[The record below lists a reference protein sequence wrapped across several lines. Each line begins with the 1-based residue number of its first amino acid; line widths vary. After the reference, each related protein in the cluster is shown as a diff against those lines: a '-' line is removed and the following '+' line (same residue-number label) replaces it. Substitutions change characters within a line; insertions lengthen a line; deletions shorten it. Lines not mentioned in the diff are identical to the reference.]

1 MNDIELYFLGRF
13 EVVNHGEPMPL
24 PPSKKTR
31 ALLAYLSLN
40 PRPMRREF
48 LCELL
53 WDIPDDPRGSLRWS
67 LSKLRRLVND
77 ADIDRIVADRN
88 TVELDRSGV
97 RIDVLQLSEIVTRDL
112 GSTPTAAL
120 EDAAHRF
127 QGNLLEDLELSNFY
141 DFHSWCI
148 SEREQVVRH
157 QEILLLELL
166 DRLHGEP
173 ERAIPFARTLVSL
186 SPYDEDNRAALI
198 RLLVD
203 LKHYKEAEQQFHLG
217 RKMLAEVK
225 ATPTGAM
232 LEALRRHETSAAKT
246 ESAPSIESTASTP
259 TFDSPTDKAHET
271 AEGIVGRSREMLLL
285 SGVFTDVYQDNVV
298 RFALISG
305 EPGIGKTRLIQAVAE
320 MARQAGANILESSA
334 YESEGIRP
342 FALWVD
348 ALGGAGG
355 NIVADIF
362 NARDGT
368 NRGYLFD
375 SLSSYIDAESTKGPM
390 VLVFDD
396 IHWCDESSAAAL
408 HYIAR
413 MNRHRPLL
421 VVLGAREGELRDN
434 LPVQQV
440 LRGLSHDGV
449 LTEVRLGPLTEIE
462 IEQLV
467 QQIEPRADRGKLSQ
481 ECGGN
486 PLFAIELA
494 RAEQAREGGNT
505 FNELIRDRLSRLDIE
520 GGEVLRWAAV
530 LSPHIDFA
538 RLEKLTGFDSDQ
550 IGAVLEAAER
560 QAMMKTTREGLRFS
574 HNLIAR
580 GVYNDI
586 SPVRRQ
592 VMHRRV
598 AELLEQSIRT
608 DLGQAADLAHHAT
621 QSGDAALAARA
632 LVKAGQLCLRFFAN
646 EEALSLARR
655 GLEIVD
661 SLGESER
668 VCVTIDLHNVRLSA
682 APLDDWESAARQY
695 AELAERALDYGHL
708 PHARL
713 GYQMA
718 ANVRWAHGQW
728 GGAREESLQAE
739 RIARGSTEE
748 EHIIGLAETG
758 KCLAMLERD
767 LSHADAMLMQ
777 ANAMAERRHFNYY
790 AIPTG
795 SGMLRFHENSLDE
808 AEELFKDARTLCKSA
823 GDRVSEFQA
832 NEYLVMIDIQR
843 GSYKQAGERCLEL
856 KRIGE
861 KLPEG
866 SEAPFAH
873 SLAGLCVYAES
884 DDFDPLDRA
893 LESLRIADA
902 KFRLAYAQTRA
913 ALLDIEF
920 GRFETAIERATEALS
935 CATVLERPTETLLAN
950 AVLANAHRQ
959 LGDTGKAEKYASLV
973 AGFESARVAVWAQKI
988 ALGLTELTE
997 TK

>member
-1 MNDIELYFLGRF
+1 M
-13 EVVNHGEPMPL
+13 
-24 PPSKKTR
+24 
-31 ALLAYLSLN
+31 
-40 PRPMRREF
+40 
-48 LCELL
+48 
-53 WDIPDDPRGSLRWS
+53 
-67 LSKLRRLVND
+67 
-77 ADIDRIVADRN
+77 
-88 TVELDRSGV
+88 
-97 RIDVLQLSEIVTRDL
+97 
-112 GSTPTAAL
+112 
-120 EDAAHRF
+120 
-127 QGNLLEDLELSNFY
+127 
-141 DFHSWCI
+141 
-148 SEREQVVRH
+148 
-157 QEILLLELL
+157 
-166 DRLHGEP
+166 
-173 ERAIPFARTLVSL
+173 
-186 SPYDEDNRAALI
+186 
-198 RLLVD
+198 
-203 LKHYKEAEQQFHLG
+203 
-217 RKMLAEVK
+217 
-225 ATPTGAM
+225 
-232 LEALRRHETSAAKT
+232 
-246 ESAPSIESTASTP
+246 
-259 TFDSPTDKAHET
+259 
-271 AEGIVGRSREMLLL
+271 
-285 SGVFTDVYQDNVV
+285 
-298 RFALISG
+298 
-305 EPGIGKTRLIQAVAE
+305 
-320 MARQAGANILESSA
+320 
-334 YESEGIRP
+334 
-342 FALWVD
+342 
-348 ALGGAGG
+348 
-355 NIVADIF
+355 
-362 NARDGT
+362 
-368 NRGYLFD
+368 
-375 SLSSYIDAESTKGPM
+375 
-390 VLVFDD
+390 
-396 IHWCDESSAAAL
+396 
-408 HYIAR
+408 
-413 MNRHRPLL
+413 
-421 VVLGAREGELRDN
+421 
-434 LPVQQV
+434 
-440 LRGLSHDGV
+440 
-449 LTEVRLGPLTEIE
+449 
-462 IEQLV
+462 
-467 QQIEPRADRGKLSQ
+467 
-481 ECGGN
+481 
-486 PLFAIELA
+486 
-494 RAEQAREGGNT
+494 
-505 FNELIRDRLSRLDIE
+505 
-520 GGEVLRWAAV
+520 LRWAAV

-538 RLEKLTGFDSDQ
+538 RLEKLTGFESDR

-668 VCVTIDLHNVRLSA
+668 VCVTIDLNNVRLSA

-843 GSYKQAGERCLEL
+843 GRYKQAGERCLEL

-884 DDFDPLDRA
+884 GDFDPLDRA